1 MVQVTSGFASCLDPA
16 GSGTVSEGVLQ
27 DEAMADL
34 EKHDT
39 RVPRGMIDPAGT
51 AQRIRVARHKPSLHL
66 APFVDNIWIIE
77 WDLTGRPPE
86 VQKVLP
92 APNANLVIGAGQA
105 KLFGVIRGVHGR
117 SLEGTGRVVGL
128 RFRTG
133 GVRPFL
139 GEAVATLTDRT
150 VPAKIVT
157 GIEDRAAEAQVLSA
171 GDHGAMIR
179 AIEAILHPQLPQP
192 DPAVDLVCSIIERAR
207 RENGPQQAEALAR
220 EVGLSVRTM
229 QRLFR
234 EYVGVSPKW
243 VIRRYRLQ
251 EAAWRLAQGTNE
263 PLAELAASL
272 GYFDQAHLARD
283 FTQLFGCPPSEYQK
297 IQLS

>member
-1 MVQVTSGFASCLDPA
+1 MKANPLYIFVFTDHPMMEDLDK
-16 GSGTVSEGVLQ
+16 Q
-27 DEAMADL
+27 
-34 EKHDT
+34 DT

-51 AQRIRVARHKPSLHL
+51 ARRIRVVRHKPSPHL

-77 WDLTGRPPE
+77 WNLTGQPPE

-105 KLFGVIRGVHGR
+105 KLFGVVRGVYGR

-139 GEAVATLTDRT
+139 GEPVATLTDRT
-150 VPAKIVT
+150 VSASVVT
-157 GIEDRAAEAQVLSA
+157 GVADDEAETQILGAK
-171 GDHGAMIR
+171 DHLAMIR
-179 AIEAILHPQLPQP
+179 SVEAILHPRLPQP
-192 DPAVDLVCSIIERAR
+192 DPAVEVVCSIIARAR
-207 RENGPQQAEALAR
+207 REDGPQQAEALSR
-220 EVGLSVRTM
+220 EVGMNVRTM

-251 EAAWRLAQGTNE
+251 EAAWRLAQGANE
-263 PLAELAASL
+263 PLSDLAAAL

-283 FTQLFGCPPSEYQK
+283 FTKLFGCPPSEYQK
-297 IQLS
+297 SQLP

>member
-1 MVQVTSGFASCLDPA
+1 
-16 GSGTVSEGVLQ
+16 
-27 DEAMADL
+27 
-34 EKHDT
+34 
-39 RVPRGMIDPAGT
+39 MIDPVRT
-51 AQRIRVARHKPSLHL
+51 AWRIRVERHKPSPYL

-77 WDLTGRPPE
+77 WNLTGRPPE

-92 APNANLVIGAGQA
+92 SPNANLIVGAGQT

-117 SLEGTGRVVGL
+117 SLEGAGRVVGL

-139 GEAVATLTDRT
+139 AEPVATLTNRT
-150 VPAKIVT
+150 VPAKVVT
-157 GIEDRAAEAQVLSA
+157 GVDDREAEAQVLSA
-171 GDHGAMIR
+171 RDHPAMIR
-179 AIEAILHPQLPQP
+179 AIEAILHPRLPQP
-192 DPAVDLVCSIIERAR
+192 DPAVDLVCSIIARAR
-207 RENGPQQAEALAR
+207 RENGPQQAEALAG
-220 EVGLSVRTM
+220 EVGMSVRTM

-263 PLAELAASL
+263 PLSGLAASL

-283 FTQLFGCPPSEYQK
+283 FTQLFGFPPSEYQRS
-297 IQLS
+297 QLP

>member
-1 MVQVTSGFASCLDPA
+1 
-16 GSGTVSEGVLQ
+16 VSDGVLQ
-27 DEAMADL
+27 DEAMTDL

-51 AQRIRVARHKPSLHL
+51 ARRVRVERHKPSPRL
-66 APFVDNIWIIE
+66 AGFVHNIWIIE
-77 WDLTGRPPE
+77 WNLTGRSPE

-92 APNANLVIGAGQA
+92 SPNVNLVIGAGQT
-105 KLFGVIRGVHGR
+105 KLFGVIRGVYGR
-117 SLEGTGRVVGL
+117 SLEGAGRVVGL

-139 GEAVATLTDRT
+139 AEPVANLTDRT
-150 VPAKIVT
+150 VPAKAVT
-157 GIEDRAAEAQVLSA
+157 GVDDREAEAQVLSA
-171 GDHGAMIR
+171 GDHGAIIR
-179 AIEAILHPQLPQP
+179 AIEAILCPRLPQP
-192 DPAVDLVCSIIERAR
+192 DPAVEVVCSIIARAR

-263 PLAELAASL
+263 PLSELAAAL

-283 FTQLFGCPPSEYQK
+283 FTRLFGCPPSEYQK
-297 IQLS
+297 SQLP

>member
-1 MVQVTSGFASCLDPA
+1 VSRSA
-16 GSGTVSEGVLQ
+16 GCGTVGEGVLQ
-27 DEAMADL
+27 DETMADL

-51 AQRIRVARHKPSLHL
+51 ARRMRVVRHKPSAHL

-92 APNANLVIGAGQA
+92 APNANLVIGAGQT
-105 KLFGVIRGVHGR
+105 KLFGVIRGVYSR
-117 SLEGTGRVVGL
+117 LLEGTGWVVGL

-139 GEAVATLTDRT
+139 GESVATLTDRT
-150 VPAKIVT
+150 VPAKVVT
-157 GIEDRAAEAQVLSA
+157 GIDDRAAETQILGAK
-171 GDHGAMIR
+171 DHPAMIR
-179 AIEAILHPQLPQP
+179 AIEAILHPRLPQP
-192 DPAVDLVCSIIERAR
+192 DPAVEVVCSILARAR

-220 EVGLSVRTM
+220 EVGMSVRTM

-251 EAAWRLAQGTNE
+251 EAAWRLAQGVSE
-263 PLAELAASL
+263 PLSDLAAAL

-283 FTQLFGCPPSEYQK
+283 FTQLFGCPPSQYQK
-297 IQLS
+297 SQLL

>member
-1 MVQVTSGFASCLDPA
+1 MT
-16 GSGTVSEGVLQ
+16 
-27 DEAMADL
+27 DL
-34 EKHDT
+34 EEHDT
-39 RVPRGMIDPAGT
+39 RVPRGMIDPVGT
-51 AQRIRVARHKPSLHL
+51 AQRIRVARHKPPARL
-66 APFVDNIWIIE
+66 APFVDNIWMIE
-77 WDLTGRPPE
+77 WNLTGRPPE

-92 APNANLVIGAGQA
+92 APNANLVIGAGQT

-139 GEAVATLTDRT
+139 AEPVATLTDRT
-150 VPAKIVT
+150 VPAKVVT
-157 GIEDRAAEAQVLSA
+157 GVDDDEAEAQVLGA
-171 GDHGAMIR
+171 RDHAAMIR
-179 AIEAILHPQLPQP
+179 AVEAMLHSRLPQP
-192 DPAVDLVCSIIERAR
+192 DPAIEVVCSIIARAR
-207 RENGPQQAEALAR
+207 RENGPQRAEALAR
-220 EVGLSVRTM
+220 EVGMTVRTM

-251 EAAWRLAQGTNE
+251 EAAWRLAQGTDE
-263 PLAELAASL
+263 PLSELAASL

-283 FTQLFGCPPSEYQK
+283 FTRLFGCPPSEYRRS
-297 IQLS
+297 QLP